1 MRKALKEYPLEIGI
15 AMYVVIGLLASGV
28 DYE

>member
-1 MRKALKEYPLEIGI
+1 MRKALKEYSLEIGI
-15 AMYVVIGLLASGV
+15 VMYIVIGLLASGV

>member
-1 MRKALKEYPLEIGI
+1 MRKALKEHSLKISI
-15 AMYVVIGLLASGV
+15 AMYIVIGLLASGV